1 MDCRTVSS
9 TDADELSRKLI
20 DESKRGVWKV
30 VGVVKDGVLFR
41 AFLEGT
47 AFPEPKAPAPTL
59 SEREQMLEGELDGKA
74 GDKADKEDETGW
86 SA

>member
-1 MDCRTVSS
+1 MDYRTVSS
-9 TDADELSRKLI
+9 TDADDLSRKLI

-47 AFPEPKAPAPTL
+47 AFPEPQAAAPTL
-59 SEREQMLEGELDGKA
+59 SERQQILKDELNRIAGEKQD
-74 GDKADKEDETGW
+74 DESGW
-86 SA
+86 TA

>member
-1 MDCRTVSS
+1 VDYRTISS

-47 AFPEPKAPAPTL
+47 AFPEPKADPTL
-59 SEREQMLEGELDGKA
+59 SEREQIQQDELDRMT
-74 GDKADKEDETGW
+74 GDKDKQDETGW

>member
-1 MDCRTVSS
+1 MDYRTVSS
-9 TDADELSRKLI
+9 TDADELSRKLV

-47 AFPEPKAPAPTL
+47 AFPEAKAAPTL
-59 SEREQMLEGELDGKA
+59 SEREQSLQDELERMT
-74 GDKADKEDETGW
+74 GDKQDETGW

>member
-1 MDCRTVSS
+1 MDYRTVSS

-59 SEREQMLEGELDGKA
+59 SEREQLLQDELDRMTG
-74 GDKADKEDETGW
+74 ERQDETGW

>member
-1 MDCRTVSS
+1 VDYRTVSS
-9 TDADELSRKLI
+9 TDADELSRKLV

-41 AFLEGT
+41 AFLEGI

-59 SEREQMLEGELDGKA
+59 SEREQILQDELEQMTGEKQ
-74 GDKADKEDETGW
+74 DETGW

>member
-1 MDCRTVSS
+1 VDYRTISS
-9 TDADELSRKLI
+9 TDADELSRKLV

-47 AFPEPKAPAPTL
+47 AFPEPKAAPTL
-59 SEREQMLEGELDGKA
+59 SEREQTLQDELDRMTGEKQ
-74 GDKADKEDETGW
+74 DETGW

>member
-1 MDCRTVSS
+1 VDYRTVSS
-9 TDADELSRKLI
+9 TDADELSRKLV

-47 AFPEPKAPAPTL
+47 AFPEPKADPTL
-59 SEREQMLEGELDGKA
+59 TEREQVLQEELA
-74 GDKADKEDETGW
+74 RMTGDTQDETGW

>member
-1 MDCRTVSS
+1 MDYRTVSS
-9 TDADELSRKLI
+9 TDADELSRKLV
-20 DESKRGVWKV
+20 DESKRGVWRV

-47 AFPEPKAPAPTL
+47 AFPEAKAPAPTL
-59 SEREQMLEGELDGKA
+59 SEREQTLQDELERMTGK
-74 GDKADKEDETGW
+74 KQDETGW